1 MKTSCKTYVPRD
13 LVISDDT
20 LQLLFSLVSDELIK
34 NAELYEKLKGTI
46 CLPSSFFDKNFKL
59 GVALDE
65 LEIYKETLKNYDK
78 RTKK

>member
-1 MKTSCKTYVPRD
+1 MKTSCKHCVPRD
-13 LVISDDT
+13 LILSDDT

-34 NAELYEKLKGTI
+34 NAELFEKLKGSI
-46 CLPSSFFDKNFKL
+46 CLPSSFFDKNIRL

-65 LEIYKETLKNYDK
+65 LEIYNETLKNYDK